1 MTEPQQGYSR
11 AYVWYAMGIVLL
23 VAMFNVIDRTIISML
38 VPGIK
43 ADLGLDDEQMGFLM
57 GPAFAVVHFLAVLP
71 AAWLADRTVRRTVIA
86 SALSVWSAMTALG
99 GAAVGF
105 WTLCLTRMG
114 VGLGEAGG
122 APPSVSLL
130 ADTAPHS
137 MRARALSALT
147 IGSLMGI
154 GVGLIAGGYLAGPLG
169 WRGTLVAVGLPGL
182 AIALLVRFTLREPPR
197 TKAQTAT
204 PLEAA
209 RHLFSLPSF
218 RWMLLA
224 AVLAGVGSMGRS
236 MWEPEFIRRVY
247 GYDGLSVGVTVFV
260 YGAVPS
266 AVGAYLGSAI
276 ADRLRSRDERW
287 PLWVC
292 AIGNLL
298 STPPLLLFLLLP
310 ATAMIAGLPA
320 GFWAWILGGVLI
332 GFFSAPMGAMAQNL
346 ARPNMRALAHA
357 IWTMI
362 FTGIGQGAGP
372 YLVGVLTEAW
382 RPAYGDESLRY
393 AMAATGL
400 AVAASGVVY
409 LIAAQRVPADLEL
422 LRRSE
427 N

>member
-11 AYVWYAMGIVLL
+11 AYVWYAMGVVFL

-130 ADTAPHS
+130 SDTAPQS

-197 TKAQTAT
+197 TKAPTAT

-320 GFWAWILGGVLI
+320 AFWAWILGGVLI

>member
-11 AYVWYAMGIVLL
+11 AYVWYAMGVVLL

-130 ADTAPHS
+130 SDTAPQS

-197 TKAQTAT
+197 TKAPTAT

-320 GFWAWILGGVLI
+320 AFWAWILGGVLI